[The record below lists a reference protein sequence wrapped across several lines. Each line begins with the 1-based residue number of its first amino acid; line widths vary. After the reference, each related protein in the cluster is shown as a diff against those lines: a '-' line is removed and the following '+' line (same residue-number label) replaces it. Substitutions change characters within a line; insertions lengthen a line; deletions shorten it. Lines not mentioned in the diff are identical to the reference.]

1 MSAMSE
7 STHLSTWV
15 CADAKERFAAA
26 AARQGLSES
35 ALLRRLV
42 EQMLASSGLETQALE
57 PPPDHRDARVTI
69 RLVAEDRALRRERA
83 AARTVPAATYVSFL
97 VRSHLRGVAPLPE
110 REVSALRAAVSELSA
125 YSRTLQAMAQLP
137 QRGGHPNPPGFAD
150 VQCMMRI
157 GDALIEHF
165 RAVIKANLLS
175 WTTGRAQ

>member
-1 MSAMSE
+1 MSE

-15 CADAKERFAAA
+15 CAEAKERFAAA

-42 EQMLASSGLETQALE
+42 ERMLASSGPEMHVLE

-69 RLVAEDRALRRERA
+69 RLVAEDRALLRERA

-110 REVSALRAAVSELSA
+110 CELAALRAAVSELSA
-125 YSRTLQAMAQLP
+125 FARTLHVMAQLL
-137 QRGGHPNPPGFAD
+137 QRGGHSRVPGRVEVD
-150 VQCMMRI
+150 GMERI
-157 GDALIEHF
+157 CDALLNHF
-165 RAVIKANLLS
+165 RALIKANLLS
-175 WTTGRAQ
+175 WTSGRAQ

>member
-1 MSAMSE
+1 MSE

-42 EQMLASSGLETQALE
+42 KQMLASNGLQTQVLE
-57 PPPDHRDARVTI
+57 RPPDHRDARVTI
-69 RLVAEDRALRRERA
+69 RLVAEDRALLRERA

-110 REVSALRAAVSELSA
+110 CELAALRAAISELSA
-125 YSRTLQAMAQLP
+125 FARTLQVMAQLL
-137 QRGGHPNPPGFAD
+137 QGGGRPNPPGRREVD
-150 VQCMMRI
+150 GMLRI
-157 GDALIEHF
+157 CEALLDSS
-165 RAVIKANLLS
+165 RALIKANLLS
-175 WTTGRAQ
+175 WTSGRAQ